1 MTSSH
6 FSKDLIRPLSQGDS
20 WLQVRGER
28 KTALLYEG
36 RSAATKTKDENYIA
50 ICMRSAH
57 SCRNEPKVDAQ
68 RG

>member
-1 MTSSH
+1 MTFSH

-36 RSAATKTKDENYIA
+36 RSAATKTKDEDEDEKDEKTKTI
-50 ICMRSAH
+50 
-57 SCRNEPKVDAQ
+57 
-68 RG
+68 